1 MKPNPIQKIREE
13 EGEITYKDPDFSFKK
28 ENNQMTVS
36 QRWMIH
42 YSLMARK
49 YVGRNKRKSC
59 LSVFSQGVKE
69 SRLHS
74 AEAQQHGWREK
85 WGPPNRRDPCS
96 VRSYGAGFLCTFS
109 SKSQGK
115 QQQGQWT
122 NVDVAKSLITIS
134 MLMVSAHKEVLLRM
148 AHWGRTGFGIG
159 QFLGQLI
166 SIGFLTWQ
174 EPDGAVF

>member
-1 MKPNPIQKIREE
+1 MA
-13 EGEITYKDPDFSFKK
+13 
-28 ENNQMTVS
+28 VS

-59 LSVFSQGVKE
+59 LFVFSQGVRE

-74 AEAQQHGWREK
+74 VEAQQHGWREK
-85 WGPPNRRDPCS
+85 WGPPNKRAPCS
-96 VRSYGAGFLCTFS
+96 VRSYGAEFLRTFS
-109 SKSQGK
+109 SKGQGK

-122 NVDVAKSLITIS
+122 NADVAQSLITIS
-134 MLMVSAHKEVLLRM
+134 MLMVSAHKEPLLRM
-148 AHWGRTGFGIG
+148 AHWGRTGFGIR

-166 SIGFLTWQ
+166 SIGFLLGRSQTVRYFKSQWKISK
-174 EPDGAVF
+174 